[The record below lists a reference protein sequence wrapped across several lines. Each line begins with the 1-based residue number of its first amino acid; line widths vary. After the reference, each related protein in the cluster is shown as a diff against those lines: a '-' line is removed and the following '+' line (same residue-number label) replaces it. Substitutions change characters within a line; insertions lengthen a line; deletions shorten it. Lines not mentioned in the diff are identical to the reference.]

1 MPIVNVNQILVLIIA
16 LVAIILVF
24 KFMKGCIKA
33 IVCLFI
39 LIAGIMLFVKLGGVE
54 GVTNTVN
61 DYIESSFSSLA
72 NE

>member
-39 LIAGIMLFVKLGGVE
+39 LIAGVMLFVKLGGVE
-54 GVTNTVN
+54 GVTDTVN

>member
-1 MPIVNVNQILVLIIA
+1 MSIVNVNQILVLIIA

-33 IVCLFI
+33 VVCLFI
-39 LIAGIMLFVKLGGVE
+39 LIIGIMLFVKLGGVE
-54 GVTNTVN
+54 GVTDTVN